1 MTLGIYIHVPFCRK
15 KCDYCSFYSVLLD
28 PATVKG
34 QALLDT
40 YMGGIGSEIRK
51 RLPRCE
57 EAVIDTI
64 YFGGG
69 TPSMLSYGHI
79 RDIIALL
86 NSIKQLSENC
96 EVTVECNPEDVSREK
111 LSSFYSAGVTRM
123 VLGVQTLDAGLHRT
137 LGRSGTLCST
147 QVLDDY
153 FCVPCLTHCVDVI
166 TGIPGQTREAL
177 QNDLAIVSS
186 YRPEHISAYLL
197 SVDRGT
203 PLGARMGNSPP
214 GDDMQRDLYQET
226 IRFLTGRGYR
236 HYEISNF
243 AFPGYESR
251 HNVKYWRFR
260 PYLGLGPGAHS
271 FYGNKRWINSFSVD
285 AYLADNAAGPV
296 EDVRCWSDAMVEYIL
311 TGLRMRDGISLRDMT
326 AALKMPVPDSVLE
339 KIGFMERNGMVRIR
353 ERAGDRLVSL
363 SDYGIVMADR
373 VIYEIVEEIL
383 T

>member
-1 MTLGIYIHVPFCRK
+1 
-15 KCDYCSFYSVLLD
+15 
-28 PATVKG
+28 
-34 QALLDT
+34 
-40 YMGGIGSEIRK
+40 MGRIGSEIQK

-57 EAVIDTI
+57 EPVIDTI

-69 TPSMLSYGHI
+69 TPSMLGCGHI
-79 RDIIALL
+79 RDSIALL
-86 NSIKQLSENC
+86 NSIKRLSDTC

-111 LSSFYSAGVTRM
+111 LSSFYSAGVTRT
-123 VLGVQTLDAGLHRT
+123 VLGVQTLAAGLHRT
-137 LGRSGTLCST
+137 LGRSGALCST
-147 QVLDDY
+147 RVLDEY
-153 FCVPCLTHCVDVI
+153 FSVPSLIHGVDVI

-177 QNDLAIVSS
+177 QKDLAIVSS
-186 YRPEHISAYLL
+186 YRPEHVSAYLL

-203 PLGARMGNSPP
+203 PLGTRMGNPP
-214 GDDMQRDLYQET
+214 PDENMQCDLYQET
-226 IRFLTGRGYR
+226 IRLLTGRGYR

-260 PYLGLGPGAHS
+260 PYLGLGPSAHS

-326 AALKMPVPDSVLE
+326 AVLKMPVPGSVLQ
-339 KIGFMERNGMVRIR
+339 KIVIMERNGMVRVR
-353 ERAGDRLVSL
+353 ESAGDRLVSL
-363 SDYGIVMADR
+363 TDDGIVMADR

-383 T
+383 RQ